1 MSQPIKN
8 YKEFG
13 IKAEHVVKS
22 IEQSASILTV
32 MKTQLVQA
40 YTEVGI
46 TLTPEE
52 TNFKLLAM
60 VTKMLVGAQDAQA
73 EAKAPIP
80 KGSNA

>member
-1 MSQPIKN
+1 MSQPLKN

-13 IKAEHVVKS
+13 IKSEHLVRG
-22 IEQSASILTV
+22 IEQSAHILTV

-40 YTEVGI
+40 YTDVGI

-60 VTKMLVGAQDAQA
+60 VTKMLVGQQEAQA

-80 KGSNA
+80 TGSNA